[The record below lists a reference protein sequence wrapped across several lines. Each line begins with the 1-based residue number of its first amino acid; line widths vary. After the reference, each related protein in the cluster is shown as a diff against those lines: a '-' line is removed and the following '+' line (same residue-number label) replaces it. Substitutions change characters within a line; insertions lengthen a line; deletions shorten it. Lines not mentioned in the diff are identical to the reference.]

1 MVRFVDEL
9 VANLRRAGATGPTT
23 VRADS
28 GFWSHKLIDRLD
40 AHNVKWSITVALGSA
55 VRAAIQ
61 AISDNAWA
69 DIAYTQ
75 GGRAQVAETQYVT
88 GRGKH
93 ERTVRLVVRRT
104 RLAQGTQ
111 QQMWPDWRHHAFITN
126 TDHDTA
132 AADEFHRAHAVVEL
146 AIRDLKEGSGLDHVP
161 SGHYGANCAWLACA
175 VLAHNIGHWTA
186 LLAGAPPA
194 TNRSRRTRLVALAA
208 VLVNRSGTP
217 TLRYPAR
224 WPWKTQFHTTLK
236 ALRALPGPSG

>member
-1 MVRFVDEL
+1 M
-9 VANLRRAGATGPTT
+9 
-23 VRADS
+23 
-28 GFWSHKLIDRLD
+28 
-40 AHNVKWSITVALGSA
+40 
-55 VRAAIQ
+55 RAAIQ
-61 AISDNAWA
+61 TISDNAWA

-161 SGHYGANCAWLACA
+161 SGHYGAT
-175 VLAHNIGHWTA
+175 AHGS
-186 LLAGAPPA
+186 PA
-194 TNRSRRTRLVALAA
+194 QCS
-208 VLVNRSGTP
+208 P
-217 TLRYPAR
+217 TTSA
-224 WPWKTQFHTTLK
+224 T
-236 ALRALPGPSG
+236 